1 MRIVIDGAH
10 GSGKSTFL
18 NGIKNETNI
27 PCIKQ
32 MGQTI
37 FSDLIGKSFF
47 QGRQRKIVPPKD
59 QKDWDKLFCL
69 IVKSGI
75 QQYNAGKG
83 SNLFWY
89 ERGLHY
95 AKVIAKMDGNAFSPN
110 LENIMSQ
117 YTYDYAFIFE
127 PIETCDFSR
136 IHKAGCRSF
145 SLDDRYECV
154 DLTYNIYKETGSKV
168 CKIPVF
174 SNDYIENF
182 YCRYN
187 MISEFIKKNSI

>member
-27 PCIKQ
+27 PSIKQ

-59 QKDWDKLFCL
+59 QKDWDKLFYL
-69 IVKSGI
+69 IVKNGI

-95 AKVIAKMDGNAFSPN
+95 AKVIAKMDGNSFSPN
-110 LENIMSQ
+110 LENIISQ
-117 YTYDYAFIFE
+117 YTYD
-127 PIETCDFSR
+127 
-136 IHKAGCRSF
+136 
-145 SLDDRYECV
+145 
-154 DLTYNIYKETGSKV
+154 
-168 CKIPVF
+168 
-174 SNDYIENF
+174 
-182 YCRYN
+182 
-187 MISEFIKKNSI
+187 

>member
-1 MRIVIDGAH
+1 MPKILEDKERIQWFAAKYANAHDVFFMGRGIDYEVCLE
-10 GSGKSTFL
+10 GSL
-18 NGIKNETNI
+18 
-27 PCIKQ
+27 
-32 MGQTI
+32 
-37 FSDLIGKSFF
+37 
-47 QGRQRKIVPPKD
+47 
-59 QKDWDKLFCL
+59 KLKE
-69 IVKSGI
+69 IS
-75 QQYNAGKG
+75 
-83 SNLFWY
+83 
-89 ERGLHY
+89 
-95 AKVIAKMDGNAFSPN
+95 
-110 LENIMSQ
+110 
-117 YTYDYAFIFE
+117 YDYAFIFE

-136 IHKAGCRSF
+136 IYKAGCRSF